1 MLARGLL
8 RRCPWCGGRGAFFS
22 GWFAKGPNCRHC
34 GLRWRRDDVGFEL
47 GAAAIA
53 AIICMGP
60 LVVALGVM
68 VAITWPE
75 LAVVPL
81 VVVLGVG
88 ALVLPV
94 ALYPSSYTVWQ
105 AIDIVMRPVTPDD
118 FDVDVVAGA
127 PRGDGGDGGAS
138 AAGSDGERTRRDD

>member
-1 MLARGLL
+1 MATMINTAAISSRLVGA
-8 RRCPWCGGRGAFFS
+8 PGGRGGS
-22 GWFAKGPNCRHC
+22 
-34 GLRWRRDDVGFEL
+34 

-105 AIDIVMRPVTPDD
+105 AIDIVMRPVTPGD
-118 FDVDVVAGA
+118 FDVDVVAGGSRRA
-127 PRGDGGDGGAS
+127 GPDRGVS
-138 AAGSDGERTRRDD
+138 TGSDGRRTRRDD